1 MALTQRSHWNLL
13 LEQISL
19 AVKAALT
26 CGLAHWPSYL
36 LVPGEGKAWN
46 TLHKCWINCRNRC
59 STDLWIESEDCPIAA
74 SWCFLKVP
82 ILKESRVLRTS
93 AKGLPACPCS
103 ILPLRKGRVV
113 HATAAYHNLPAAP
126 WSNMWISLKQTQPRI
141 AGKWKVTQ
149 QHHKYIHKYQ
159 KHSKTTTSPT
169 TWSRNSPGISVWTST
184 HYFRLRSQSR
194 IHCCFQTWHGQLSQ
208 QVGALAQDHFSGGN
222 C

>member
-26 CGLAHWPSYL
+26 CSLAHHWPSYL

-46 TLHKCWINCRNRC
+46 TLHKCWVPCRNRC

-74 SWCFLKVP
+74 SWCFLKLP
-82 ILKESRVLRTS
+82 ILKESRKTRTS
-93 AKGLPACPCS
+93 SDFRPVHVASSHFGKAVLYMP
-103 ILPLRKGRVV
+103 PLLTTTCRTLIKHVD
-113 HATAAYHNLPAAP
+113 
-126 WSNMWISLKQTQPRI
+126 LKKLSPESPEN
-141 AGKWKVTQ
+141 GKSPNNTTNIYTNIK
-149 QHHKYIHKYQ
+149 